1 MKIVIRNERESD
13 FTAVEE
19 LTREAFWNLNSP
31 GCNEHYLVH
40 VLRNHP
46 DFIIEMDYVAEV
58 DNKIVGNIV
67 YTKSRVID
75 EREIEIETLT
85 FGPVSVLPDY
95 QRRGIGTALI
105 NFTKEIAVKNN
116 AKAIIILGH
125 PHFYCKLGFRNS
137 IDFMVSNSEGRYPYG
152 QLMLELEKGFFK
164 DTKWKFLYSPVY
176 NFDSKAADEFDKQFS
191 LKTKEFR
198 PTQEEFSIAVRAYLS

>member
-19 LTREAFWNLNSP
+19 LTREAFWNLNFP

-58 DNKIVGNIV
+58 DNKIVGNIM

>member
-19 LTREAFWNLNSP
+19 LTREAFWNLNFP

-58 DNKIVGNIV
+58 DNKIVGNIM

-164 DTKWKFLYSPVY
+164 DTKWKFFYSPVY
-176 NFDSKAADEFDKQFS
+176 NFDSKAADDFDKQFS

>member
-13 FTAVEE
+13 FTAVKE

-176 NFDSKAADEFDKQFS
+176 NFDSRAADEFDKQFS